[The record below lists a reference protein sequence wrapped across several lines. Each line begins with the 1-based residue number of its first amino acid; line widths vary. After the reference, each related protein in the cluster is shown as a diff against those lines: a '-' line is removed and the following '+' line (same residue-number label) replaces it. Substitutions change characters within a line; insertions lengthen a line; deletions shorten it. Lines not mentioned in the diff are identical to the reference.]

1 MLLCYI
7 DESGTCE
14 PYRSED
20 PGSTPVFVLAG
31 ISVTKAKARALTM
44 EYVKLKKE
52 FEPTLQGQEKTLSD
66 IIRYEV
72 KGSTLRRD
80 VRNERAGRNTRRKA
94 IRFMSRVVDLLE
106 DNGCR
111 IMGKVIVKPDG
122 KPITD
127 RRQYPKAVQELA
139 LTFNS
144 QAAASDTDGVMILDS
159 RTKVKNEGNVH
170 AITTRR
176 FRSGGDFYPRLI
188 EAPVFGHSDTHLP
201 LQIVDIVA
209 SGILYPIACHEYTEA
224 AASNTHRHDRYSE
237 LKQEFGSRMQKLEHR
252 YVNAEGET
260 RGGFQVVD
268 LINHRATH
276 LLFRS

>member
-1 MLLCYI
+1 
-7 DESGTCE
+7 
-14 PYRSED
+14 
-20 PGSTPVFVLAG
+20 
-31 ISVTKAKARALTM
+31 M